1 MKLLTRYFCLPEKI
15 TIFVVVYI
23 STCVILENLIVELVK
38 VFLHVWLAS
47 MQYTEE
53 LENKIEVNDLKII
66 GTKKETSKNQNLLDL
81 E

>member
-1 MKLLTRYFCLPEKI
+1 M
-15 TIFVVVYI
+15 
-23 STCVILENLIVELVK
+23 ELVK